1 MEHQP
6 FENWILSGD
15 VLTPTQSSELEGHLA
30 VCSHCASIKEG
41 ISRVEVLFRSA
52 TFESPSP
59 GFTSRFK
66 LMAAQREEEARRLQS
81 YFFLGWTLI
90 VTVIVSLAYITSL
103 VLTRSL
109 AAVMTDV
116 MNSTINAA
124 FQLDSLIQLIMTWIQ
139 VIPLPII
146 LAIAAGSASLVILL
160 TSGWVLSVWKISTQ
174 GVKVNE

>member
-1 MEHQP
+1 
-6 FENWILSGD
+6 
-15 VLTPTQSSELEGHLA
+15 
-30 VCSHCASIKEG
+30 
-41 ISRVEVLFRSA
+41 
-52 TFESPSP
+52 
-59 GFTSRFK
+59 
-66 LMAAQREEEARRLQS
+66 MAAQREEEARRLQS

-174 GVKVNE
+174 GVKANE